1 MTILLTIVILVGV
14 VTIIYIVNFNNLQAY
29 KIKINEAESIIDDLL
44 RKKYDNLLLIK
55 DVIVEET
62 DVDAKVFDELKK
74 FKTMNIS
81 SFDFE
86 RKLTEIN
93 NLIDK
98 IKSDYENL
106 NSDVRFNNY
115 YTEIYECNEKL
126 EATKS
131 FYNKYIWVIRLTR
144 HKKFFELYFKYK
156 GVKYVAKSRNW
167 LLYNKIK
174 FRKHPFHFKYDRNKF
189 KLTSLEDLET
199 GE

>member
-1 MTILLTIVILVGV
+1 MDGIMTILLTIVILVGV

-62 DVDAKVFDELKK
+62 DIDVKVFDELKK
-74 FKTMNIS
+74 IKTMNIS

-131 FYNKYIWVIRLTR
+131 FYNKYT
-144 HKKFFELYFKYK
+144 
-156 GVKYVAKSRNW
+156 N
-167 LLYNKIK
+167 LLNKTI
-174 FRKHPFHFKYDRNKF
+174 
-189 KLTSLEDLET
+189 
-199 GE
+199 

>member
-1 MTILLTIVILVGV
+1 MDGIMTILLTIVILVGV

-74 FKTMNIS
+74 IKTMNIS

-131 FYNKYIWVIRLTR
+131 FYNKYTNLLNKTI
-144 HKKFFELYFKYK
+144 KKFPSNIIAFIHH
-156 GVKYVAKSRNW
+156 
-167 LLYNKIK
+167 IK
-174 FRKHPFHFKYDRNKF
+174 VQTFFDGKDMFDDDINDF
-189 KLTSLEDLET
+189 KL
-199 GE
+199 

>member
-1 MTILLTIVILVGV
+1 MDGIMSILLTIVIFVGV

-86 RKLTEIN
+86 NKVGVFSFIRSKLNKILSDKTGKNIGEIEKDTERDYYLN
-93 NLIDK
+93 ASDALEYGLVDK
-98 IKSDYENL
+98 IL
-106 NSDVRFNNY
+106 
-115 YTEIYECNEKL
+115 
-126 EATKS
+126 
-131 FYNKYIWVIRLTR
+131 
-144 HKKFFELYFKYK
+144 
-156 GVKYVAKSRNW
+156 
-167 LLYNKIK
+167 
-174 FRKHPFHFKYDRNKF
+174 
-189 KLTSLEDLET
+189 
-199 GE
+199 

>member
-1 MTILLTIVILVGV
+1 MDGIMTILLTIVILVGV

-44 RKKYDNLLLIK
+44 RKKYALSKIFCGHLK

-131 FYNKYIWVIRLTR
+131 FYNKYTNLLNKTI
-144 HKKFFELYFKYK
+144 KKFPSNIIAFIHH
-156 GVKYVAKSRNW
+156 
-167 LLYNKIK
+167 IK
-174 FRKHPFHFKYDRNKF
+174 VQTFFDGKDMFDDDINDF
-189 KLTSLEDLET
+189 KL
-199 GE
+199 

>member
-1 MTILLTIVILVGV
+1 MDGIMTILLTIVILVGV

-98 IKSDYENL
+98 FPLS
-106 NSDVRFNNY
+106 
-115 YTEIYECNEKL
+115 KL
-126 EATKS
+126 
-131 FYNKYIWVIRLTR
+131 
-144 HKKFFELYFKYK
+144 H
-156 GVKYVAKSRNW
+156 
-167 LLYNKIK
+167 
-174 FRKHPFHFKYDRNKF
+174 RKHSIKTLDIFHIKIII
-189 KLTSLEDLET
+189 LI
-199 GE
+199 

>member
-1 MTILLTIVILVGV
+1 MDGIMTILLTIVILVGV

-86 RKLTEIN
+86 SFRIASIRFVRSLKISAVIGSMNSSFFVSTFFSSVS
-93 NLIDK
+93 ID
-98 IKSDYENL
+98 L
-106 NSDVRFNNY
+106 N
-115 YTEIYECNEKL
+115 
-126 EATKS
+126 
-131 FYNKYIWVIRLTR
+131 
-144 HKKFFELYFKYK
+144 
-156 GVKYVAKSRNW
+156 
-167 LLYNKIK
+167 
-174 FRKHPFHFKYDRNKF
+174 
-189 KLTSLEDLET
+189 
-199 GE
+199 

>member
-131 FYNKYIWVIRLTR
+131 FYNKYT
-144 HKKFFELYFKYK
+144 
-156 GVKYVAKSRNW
+156 N
-167 LLYNKIK
+167 LLN
-174 FRKHPFHFKYDRNKF
+174 
-189 KLTSLEDLET
+189 
-199 GE
+199 

>member
-1 MTILLTIVILVGV
+1 MDGIMTILLTIVILVGV

-106 NSDVRFNNY
+106 NSDVRF
-115 YTEIYECNEKL
+115 TDTTDIG
-126 EATKS
+126 
-131 FYNKYIWVIRLTR
+131 LTL
-144 HKKFFELYFKYK
+144 FQ
-156 GVKYVAKSRNW
+156 N
-167 LLYNKIK
+167 I
-174 FRKHPFHFKYDRNKF
+174 
-189 KLTSLEDLET
+189 TSQNQIQFGD
-199 GE
+199 